1 MKERPAGCHAGR
13 SMPPTKRINR
23 GMEEYKKYGIDHLLG
38 FFSLTCEEDSK
49 DPSLLRVSIHWPSD
63 SGCPLVHGG
72 ITEHF
77 DQMWLCSVRRGET
90 DQNLAVAYSAAVRRL
105 EEVHFW
111 DCCSRWLDQPPLLEF
126 FTEKVRYLVGVDVS
140 PIQRLRAGMDILITG
155 TNYKV
160 TIRLS
165 YGGNERVAEYD
176 LSLEIGDSA
185 NHHQSTFN
193 NHDMRYQP
201 RTAEALSGEL
211 LGIISSSGIALEPPL
226 VESVTRA
233 ATTFL
238 GETAPK

>member
-1 MKERPAGCHAGR
+1 M
-13 SMPPTKRINR
+13 
-23 GMEEYKKYGIDHLLG
+23 L
-38 FFSLTCEEDSK
+38 
-49 DPSLLRVSIHWPSD
+49 
-63 SGCPLVHGG
+63 
-72 ITEHF
+72 
-77 DQMWLCSVRRGET
+77 LCSVRRGET
-90 DQNLAVAYSAAVRRL
+90 DQGLAEAYSAAVRRL

-111 DCCSRWLDQPPLLEF
+111 DCCYRWLDQPPLLEF
-126 FTEKVRYLVGVDVS
+126 FTEKVRYLVGADVS

-160 TIRLS
+160 TIRLI
-165 YGGNERVAEYD
+165 YGRNERVAEYD
-176 LSLEIGDSA
+176 LGLEIGDSA

-193 NHDMRYQP
+193 NHDMRFQP